1 MYRNNDPMKAYMQD
15 IGVIPLITKEEEI
28 ELARKIKAGDLIAK
42 QKLIKSN
49 LRLVVKIAHDFK
61 GLGLPLLDL
70 ISEGNIGLMRA
81 AEKFDPAKG
90 AKFSSYSA
98 WWIKQAM
105 RRALSQKSRTIRVP
119 VASAGKI
126 NKIRSAKIQ
135 LTEKLG
141 RNPTDSE
148 IADHLDLTK
157 RTIQGLKLADLRTF
171 SMHDPIQKGE
181 DGNFEDIIP
190 DASASKPDDI
200 IEDAESIQR
209 LKGLIHNLDDR
220 ERTILIMRYGLDG
233 SRPKTLEE
241 VSVIIGRTR
250 ERVRQ
255 IQMHSLKK
263 LRALIEDERI
273 DNEGKIRRPPV
284 SIDDAESRNR
294 TTSHFTRRSAHRK
307 SASID
312 DSGQFNAQGGGS
324 HRRNSRSAPI
334 LEGCIGAKLAQ
345 CTERI
350 LHECDEAPLSEL
362 QISRRSVNGL
372 HSVDIHTVGQLISRS
387 SQELLS
393 IRYFGNKCLSEV
405 QDAVTRYVI
414 PRIDGNRNREY
425 SRT

>member
-28 ELARKIKAGDLIAK
+28 ELAAKIKAGDAVAK
-42 QKLIKSN
+42 AKLIKAN

-81 AEKFDPAKG
+81 AEKFDPLKG

-126 NKIRSAKIQ
+126 NKIRAAKIH
-135 LTEKLG
+135 LNEKYG
-141 RNPTDSE
+141 RAATDNE
-148 IADHLDLTK
+148 IAEYLDLTK

-181 DGNFEDIIP
+181 DGSFEDIIP
-190 DASASKPDDI
+190 DTSAIKPNDI
-200 IEDAESIQR
+200 IEDAETIQR
-209 LKGLIHNLDDR
+209 LRGLIHNLDER
-220 ERTILIMRYGLDG
+220 EQTILVMRYGLDG

-255 IQMHSLKK
+255 IQMHSLKRLK
-263 LRALIEDERI
+263 TLIEDERI
-273 DNEGKIRRPPV
+273 DNHGKLQRLTGSR
-284 SIDDAESRNR
+284 SKGRSRNTVSADR
-294 TTSHFTRRSAHRK
+294 SKGGEDTAASKDSSSVLDKVSRRKNGQLSVQSVPIVESFMDIRESADNK
-307 SASID
+307 N
-312 DSGQFNAQGGGS
+312 FVNAC
-324 HRRNSRSAPI
+324 N
-334 LEGCIGAKLAQ
+334 
-345 CTERI
+345 
-350 LHECDEAPLSEL
+350 APLSIL
-362 QISRRSVNGL
+362 KISRRSVNGL
-372 HSVDIHTVGQLISRS
+372 HSANIRTVGQLASKS
-387 SQELLS
+387 VQELLS
-393 IRYFGNKCLSEV
+393 IRYFGSKCLTEV
-405 QDAVTRYVI
+405 QAALKRFLL
-414 PRIDGNRNREY
+414 Y
-425 SRT
+425 STAS